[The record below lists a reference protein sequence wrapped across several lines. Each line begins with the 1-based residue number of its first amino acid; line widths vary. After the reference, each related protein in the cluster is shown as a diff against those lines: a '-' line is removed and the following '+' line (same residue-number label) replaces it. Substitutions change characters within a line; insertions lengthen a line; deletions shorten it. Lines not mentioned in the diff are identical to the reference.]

1 MAEPPAPPDVVCIGV
16 HVLDVLG
23 GPVVEMPTTARA
35 ALVDEITMSV
45 AGTAGGVAVDLAR
58 HGVATSTVGV
68 IGDDVAGR
76 LLRQMMADHGI
87 DVSGL
92 RTSPELQTS
101 MSMHA
106 IGADGERRPIHVV
119 GANRL
124 LGSDDVARRWRRAV
138 RVPSTSVASTCC
150 PGLWSAAPD
159 LVAAWRDAGAVTSL
173 DLLGR
178 RPSDAG
184 VDWAALLPHVDWF
197 LPNDAQL
204 LELSGRAELV
214 DAITWALD
222 CGARRVVLTLGA
234 DGAVLATRDDLVHVP
249 ARDVTV
255 RDTTGCGDAV
265 VGGLLAALLAGYDD
279 AGAVELGVVAGST
292 NAEAMGSDA
301 GVAGLAA
308 LAAVARTLPVRR
320 PATLVARR

>member
-1 MAEPPAPPDVVCIGV
+1 
-16 HVLDVLG
+16 
-23 GPVVEMPTTARA
+23 
-35 ALVDEITMSV
+35 
-45 AGTAGGVAVDLAR
+45 VDLAR
-58 HGVATSTVGV
+58 HGVATSTIGV

-76 LLRQMMADHGI
+76 VLRQMMSDHGI

-92 RTSPELQTS
+92 RTNAERQTS

-124 LGSDDVARRWRRAV
+124 LGVDDVASVAASGARAV
-138 RVPSTSVASTCC
+138 HLGGLDVL
-150 PGLWSAAPD
+150 PGLWSGAPD
-159 LVAAWRDAGAVTSL
+159 LVAAWRAAGAVTSL

-178 RPSDAG
+178 RPSDAD

-204 LELSGRAELV
+204 LQLSGAAGLV

-222 CGARRVVLTLGA
+222 RGSRRVVLTLGA
-234 DGAVLATRDDLVHVP
+234 DGAVLATRDDIVHLP
-249 ARDVTV
+249 AREVTV

-265 VGGLLAALLAGYDD
+265 VGGLLAALLADYDD

-292 NAEAMGSDA
+292 NAQAMGSDA

-308 LAAVARTLPVRR
+308 LVAAGRTLPAR
-320 PATLVARR
+320 PPSTVVTR

>member
-1 MAEPPAPPDVVCIGV
+1 M

-23 GPVVEMPTTARA
+23 GPVDEMPTTGRA
-35 ALVDEITMSV
+35 AIVEEISMSV

-58 HGVATSTVGV
+58 HGLATSTIGV

-76 LLRQMMADHGI
+76 VMRQMMTDHGI

-92 RTSPELQTS
+92 RVSAELQTS

-106 IGADGERRPIHVV
+106 IGVDGERRPIHIV

-124 LGSDDVARRWRRAV
+124 LGVDDVAAVAAAGARAV
-138 RVPSTSVASTCC
+138 HLGGLDVL
-150 PGLWSAAPD
+150 PGLWAAAPD

-178 RPSDAG
+178 RPRDAA
-184 VDWAALLPHVDWF
+184 VEWDALLPHVDWF

-204 LELSGRAELV
+204 LELSGRAGLL
-214 DAITWALD
+214 DAITWALEH
-222 CGARRVVLTLGA
+222 GARRVVLTLGA
-234 DGAVLATRDDLVHVP
+234 DGAVLATRDDIVHVP
-249 ARDVTV
+249 AREVTV

-265 VGGLLAALLAGYDD
+265 VGGLLAALLAGYADT
-279 AGAVELGVVAGST
+279 GAVELGVVAGST
-292 NAEAMGSDA
+292 NAQAMGSDA
-301 GVAGLAA
+301 GVAGLDA
-308 LAAVARTLPVRR
+308 LLDAARTLPTR
-320 PATLVARR
+320 PPSSVVTR

>member
-1 MAEPPAPPDVVCIGV
+1 LADRPSSPDVVCIGV

-23 GPVVEMPTTARA
+23 GPVDEMPTAGRA

-58 HGVATSTVGV
+58 HGVATATIGV

-76 LLRQMMADHGI
+76 LLTQMMADHGI
-87 DVSGL
+87 DVRGL
-92 RTSPELQTS
+92 RTTAELQTS

-106 IGADGERRPIHVV
+106 IGVDGERRPIHVV

-124 LGSDDVARRWRRAV
+124 LGLDDVAPVAASGARAV
-138 RVPSTSVASTCC
+138 HVGGLDVL
-150 PGLWSAAPD
+150 PGLWAAAPE
-159 LVAAWRDAGAVTSL
+159 LASTWRDTGAVTSL

-178 RPSDAG
+178 RPSDAD
-184 VDWAALLPHVDWF
+184 VDWARLLPHVDWF

-204 LELSGRAELV
+204 LQLSGCGELV

-222 CGARRVVLTLGA
+222 HGAQRVVVTLGA
-234 DGAVLATRDDLVHVP
+234 DGAVLATPDGMVHVP
-249 ARDVTV
+249 AREVTV

-265 VGGLLAALLAGYDD
+265 VGGLLAALLAGHDDD
-279 AGAVELGVVAGST
+279 AAVELGVVAGST
-292 NAEAMGSDA
+292 NAQAMGSDA
-301 GVAGLAA
+301 GVAGLDA
-308 LAAVARTLPVRR
+308 LAAMARTLPTR
-320 PATLVARR
+320 PPSTVVAR

>member
-1 MAEPPAPPDVVCIGV
+1 VCIGV

-23 GPVVEMPTTARA
+23 GPVDEMPTRGRA

-58 HGVATSTVGV
+58 HGLATSTIGV

-76 LLRQMMADHGI
+76 LLTQMMADHGI
-87 DVSGL
+87 DVRGL
-92 RTSPELQTS
+92 RTSAELQTS

-106 IGADGERRPIHVV
+106 IGIDGERRPIHVV

-124 LGSDDVARRWRRAV
+124 LGVDDVGSVAASGARAV
-138 RVPSTSVASTCC
+138 HLGGLDVL
-150 PGLWSAAPD
+150 PGLWTAAPE
-159 LVAAWRDAGAVTSL
+159 LVAAWHRTGAVTSL
-173 DLLGR
+173 NLLGR
-178 RPSDAG
+178 RPSDAD

-204 LELSGRAELV
+204 LQLSGGDGLV
-214 DAITWALD
+214 DAVRWALD
-222 CGARRVVLTLGA
+222 HGAQRALLTLGA
-234 DGAVLATRDDLVHVP
+234 DGAVLATRDELVHVP
-249 ARDVTV
+249 AREVQV

-279 AGAVELGVVAGST
+279 ARAVELGVVAGST
-292 NAEAMGSDA
+292 NARAMGSDA
-301 GVAGLAA
+301 GVAGLDALTAA
-308 LAAVARTLPVRR
+308 ARTLPTRR
-320 PATLVARR
+320 PSTVVAR

>member
-1 MAEPPAPPDVVCIGV
+1 MAERPASPDVVCIGV

-58 HGVATSTVGV
+58 HGVATSTIGV

-76 LLRQMMADHGI
+76 LLRQMMADRGI

-92 RTSPELQTS
+92 RTRPELQTS

-124 LGSDDVARRWRRAV
+124 LGSDDVA
-138 RVPSTSVASTCC
+138 SVAASSALAVHLGGLDVL
-150 PGLWSAAPD
+150 PGLWSVAPD
-159 LVAAWRDAGAVTSL
+159 LVATWRDAGAVTSL

-178 RPSDAG
+178 RPRDAG

-222 CGARRVVLTLGA
+222 RGARRVVLTLGA

-265 VGGLLAALLAGYDD
+265 VGGLLAALLAGHDD

-308 LAAVARTLPVRR
+308 LAAAARTLPVRTPSTVVTR
-320 PATLVARR
+320 